1 MTEKVQVVA
10 AIIERSGRFLFG
22 KRSPHRLSAPGY
34 WCTVTGRIEP
44 GESQADAVVREVRE
58 EVGLEVRAL
67 QKVGECDTHD
77 GTALI
82 HWWLAAPLDDAPVK
96 LLGDEHT
103 ELRWVTLEEMRA
115 LWPVFAE
122 DLEIIARAA
131 EDRLPELLHDASDS
145 G

>member
-1 MTEKVQVVA
+1 M
-10 AIIERSGRFLFG
+10 
-22 KRSPHRLSAPGY
+22 
-34 WCTVTGRIEP
+34 
-44 GESQADAVVREVRE
+44 
-58 EVGLEVRAL
+58 
-67 QKVGECDTHD
+67 
-77 GTALI
+77 I

-131 EDRLPELLHDASDS
+131 EDRLLGRSPPVLSS
-145 G
+145 PR